1 MHSTHPR
8 AGLTARHCHLMKDDL
23 SVSDAIQRLSRPQAI
38 EILREKLKS
47 LTDENHCV
55 CAAAARMGIFCR
67 GFARLSD
74 EEFRKRFHWIVST
87 RPGTPRKDLEEVVNL
102 YHLGRQEV
110 TGAAICC
117 DLETREHAGC
127 DGWNTFD
134 NATLEAFFQEIVG
147 RPARIA

>member
-1 MHSTHPR
+1 MIHSTYA
-8 AGLTARHCHLMKDDL
+8 AGRLTARDCHRMKDDRN
-23 SVSDAIQRLSRPQAI
+23 SDAIQHLSRPQAI
-38 EILREKLKS
+38 EVLREKLKS
-47 LTDENHCV
+47 VTDEDHCM

-74 EEFRKRFHWIVST
+74 EEFRKRFRWIAST
-87 RPGTPRKDLEEVVNL
+87 RPGAVRKDLEEVVNL

-117 DLETREHAGC
+117 DVETREHAGC

-134 NATLEAFFQEIVG
+134 NATLETFFQEIVG
-147 RPARIA
+147 RPARIG

>member
-1 MHSTHPR
+1 MQH
-8 AGLTARHCHLMKDDL
+8 
-23 SVSDAIQRLSRPQAI
+23 LSRPQAI
-38 EILREKLKS
+38 EVLREKLKS
-47 LTDENHCV
+47 LTDEDHCM

-74 EEFRKRFHWIVST
+74 EQFRKRFHWIVSR
-87 RPGTPRKDLEEVVNL
+87 RPGIPRKDLEELVNL

-117 DLETREHAGC
+117 DLETREHTGC

-134 NATLEAFFQEIVG
+134 NVTLEAFFQEIVG
-147 RPARIA
+147 RPARIG